1 MTTRLGLFVSL
12 QWWELCNRG
21 LGWGSV
27 ILWRGGW
34 AQKVLI
40 HLQQWSSFQ
49 LKREGGRMFRLTPMT
64 VLGEELLASYLLVF
78 QYIIYIMRDTSLSR
92 VSDIE
97 LGSLLVR
104 ELLWSLDLT
113 RVFLWGGE
121 CNGDV
126 RRIRLTVGDVSKA
139 LVFWGVIGL
148 SNRGW
153 KFISLMI
160 AKVDEISIWNKY
172 N

>member
-1 MTTRLGLFVSL
+1 
-12 QWWELCNRG
+12 
-21 LGWGSV
+21 
-27 ILWRGGW
+27 
-34 AQKVLI
+34 
-40 HLQQWSSFQ
+40 
-49 LKREGGRMFRLTPMT
+49 MT

-104 ELLWSLDLT
+104 EILWSLDLT

-126 RRIRLTVGDVSKA
+126 RWIRLTVGDVSKA

-153 KFISLMI
+153 KFISLTI
-160 AKVDEISIWNKY
+160 AKADEISIWSEY
-172 N
+172 NGAMEIPISFSSNIMGQVQTTSRVVFIVIFGILLTKLGWFESSTSLIENI